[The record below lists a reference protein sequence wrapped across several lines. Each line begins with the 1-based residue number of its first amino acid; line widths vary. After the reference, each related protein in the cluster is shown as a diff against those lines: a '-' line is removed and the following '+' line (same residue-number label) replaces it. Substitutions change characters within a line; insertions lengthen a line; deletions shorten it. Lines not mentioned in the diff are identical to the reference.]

1 MIQMNVKFVTAG
13 TLSKSILL
21 ISHLYVG
28 VVMQTSTGFN
38 DDVVDNI
45 EKKL

>member
-1 MIQMNVKFVTAG
+1 MNVKFFTAG

-21 ISHLYVG
+21 ISHLYVA
-28 VVMQTSTGFN
+28 VVMQTSTSFN